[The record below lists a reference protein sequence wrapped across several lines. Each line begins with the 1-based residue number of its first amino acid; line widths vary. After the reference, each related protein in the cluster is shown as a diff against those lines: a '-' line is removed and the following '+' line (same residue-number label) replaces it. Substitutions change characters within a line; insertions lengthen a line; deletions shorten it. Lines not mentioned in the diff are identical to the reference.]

1 MLFLRVRHDFQ
12 SFSITVDNA
21 FVNISAMTELSHHLL
36 PYVGSNASVLQMLL
50 LMLHAFDATWVLDS
64 FRGPQRLREVLR
76 HVPRPAAHSVQGER
90 VQCDG
95 GLLGAVP
102 GVVQRRR
109 RRRAPDRRPHGERRS
124 SSTWVP
130 GS

>member
-64 FRGPQRLREVLR
+64 FRGPQRLRE
-76 HVPRPAAHSVQGER
+76 R